1 MKRCISK
8 FYKLLI
14 KEPYCYFHIELF
26 RTMVENYLTYLD
38 KIPDH
43 ENEFSEIV
51 GMFFRKKEF

>member
-1 MKRCISK
+1 
-8 FYKLLI
+8 
-14 KEPYCYFHIELF
+14 
-26 RTMVENYLTYLD
+26 MVENYLTYLD